1 MKAYFASPVGA
12 VLRETETPPLKPG
25 HLLVRVRA
33 NGLNRIDLQIARGH
47 DHGAV
52 SGSGAPLGLDWA
64 GEVVAVGE
72 GVEGYKSGD
81 QVMGAGGGGFAD
93 YVSAHPSQT
102 SHMPGGMSFE
112 EAACYPVAMRTMH
125 NAIVTEGELLAG
137 QSVLIQ
143 GASSGVGLLGLQIA
157 KFMGAGLV
165 IGSST
170 NDARAARLKDY
181 GADLGVN
188 STDPAWV
195 DTVLEATDGKG
206 VDLVV
211 DQVAGELLN
220 ETIKAT
226 RILGR
231 IISVGRLG
239 GNLKPFDAENFAMR
253 RISLIGVTFRTRTA
267 AEVAEIGRRAVKDL
281 QPAFDAGKFS
291 LPVDSVFPFARLQ
304 DAMALMEGNGHFGK
318 IVIGHDNAP

>member
-1 MKAYFASPVGA
+1 MTTQQP
-12 VLRETETPPLKPG
+12 LRI
-25 HLLVRVRA
+25 LVV
-33 NGLNRIDLQIARGH
+33 DDSKVMRGIIRKM
-47 DHGAV
+47 
-52 SGSGAPLGLDWA
+52 LGPR
-64 GEVVAVGE
+64 
-72 GVEGYKSGD
+72 GVE
-81 QVMGAGGGGFAD
+81 
-93 YVSAHPSQT
+93 T
-102 SHMPGGMSFE
+102 
-112 EAACYPVAMRTMH
+112 
-125 NAIVTEGELLAG
+125 
-137 QSVLIQ
+137 
-143 GASSGVGLLGLQIA
+143 
-157 KFMGAGLV
+157 
-165 IGSST
+165 
-170 NDARAARLKDY
+170 
-181 GADLGVN
+181 
-188 STDPAWV
+188 
-195 DTVLEATDGKG
+195 LEATDGKG

-226 RILGR
+226 RIRGR

-318 IVIGHDNAP
+318 IVIGHDNAA